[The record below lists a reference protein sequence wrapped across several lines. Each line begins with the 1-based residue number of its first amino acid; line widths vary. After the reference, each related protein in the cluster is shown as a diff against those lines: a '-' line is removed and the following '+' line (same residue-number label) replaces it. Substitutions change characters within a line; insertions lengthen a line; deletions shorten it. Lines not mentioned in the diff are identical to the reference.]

1 MFTTMFET
9 RELPVSEG
17 RNGPFKTK
25 GATVIVNPDCVE
37 LAAINSQGNV
47 GRGSIA
53 FPQDPEALK
62 AFAAQIVAVANSLE
76 VVQRPR
82 DEDVEEPGPQYRNCY
97 ECSCGE
103 EWEDVWG
110 CMCNDRC
117 PACNTECT
125 PSNSERLD

>member
-53 FPQDPEALK
+53 FPQDPKALK
-62 AFAAQIVAVANSLE
+62 AFA
-76 VVQRPR
+76 
-82 DEDVEEPGPQYRNCY
+82 
-97 ECSCGE
+97 E